1 MMHFLSYFFFFFKLI
16 DSGSCS
22 PGLRTRV
29 PRLLLRGLE
38 ARALLLPVAPKA
50 QQQNQLGTLAPRS
63 LGPVCLLVLQLP
75 SVVTRPHLSMRQA
88 HPPPLAYCGQEQR
101 PLHRSIMMSLR

>member
-1 MMHFLSYFFFFFKLI
+1 MHFLSYFFFFFKLI